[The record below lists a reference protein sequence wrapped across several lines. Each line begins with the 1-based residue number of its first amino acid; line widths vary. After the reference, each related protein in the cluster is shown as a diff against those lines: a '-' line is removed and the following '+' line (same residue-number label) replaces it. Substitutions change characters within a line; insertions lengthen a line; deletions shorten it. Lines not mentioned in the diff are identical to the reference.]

1 MFQVLRYLEVPY
13 PIKIVI
19 KAIRVSPKNMVFQIM
34 DFKIAHATN
43 FRANFLKTK
52 VFQKLQP
59 MFHLAKFV
67 FDLTILTNS
76 TLLATKLLIEK

>member
-19 KAIRVSPKNMVFQIM
+19 KAVRVSPKINIVFQIM

-43 FRANFLKTK
+43 FRTNFLKTK
-52 VFQKLQP
+52 VFQKL
-59 MFHLAKFV
+59 
-67 FDLTILTNS
+67 
-76 TLLATKLLIEK
+76 

>member
-19 KAIRVSPKNMVFQIM
+19 KAVRVSPKNNMVLQIM
-34 DFKIAHATN
+34 DFKIAHVTN
-43 FRANFLKTK
+43 FRTNFLKTK
-52 VFQKLQP
+52 VFQNLQP

-67 FDLTILTNS
+67 FDLTIVILKS
-76 TLLATKLLIEK
+76 SGY

>member
-19 KAIRVSPKNMVFQIM
+19 KAVRVSPKNNMVFQIM
-34 DFKIAHATN
+34 DFKIVHATN
-43 FRANFLKTK
+43 FRTNFLKTK
-52 VFQKLQP
+52 VFRKLQP

-67 FDLTILTNS
+67 FDLTIVILS
-76 TLLATKLLIEK
+76 SSGY